1 MSRNIDALGKTYIA
15 IMSIYFIVSGLNAL
29 FDIDEKLARIGLVA
43 ADLDGEIAFIL
54 IYCSLMTG
62 VGLAIGL
69 IYYLSKNWTYS
80 AVLAVTIVG
89 SFIGFRIL
97 GMIMAGELTDIQL
110 SFIFAEIVEVTIG
123 LVLIIKSNKI
133 KRTLL

>member
-1 MSRNIDALGKTYIA
+1 MDKRIDLLGRCYIA

-29 FDIDEKLARIGLVA
+29 FDIDAKLARIGLVA

-62 VGLAIGL
+62 IGLAIGL

-110 SFIFAEIVEVTIG
+110 SFIFAEIGEVTIG

-133 KRTLL
+133 

>member
-1 MSRNIDALGKTYIA
+1 MTGNIDALGKTYIA